1 MATTVTDDILRD
13 LAGFHA
19 ATGCALSIYVDLDPS
34 GVPTIPDVKT
44 KVSSLLAEA
53 EKQAEATAG
62 GRDCR
67 LALRDDLARI
77 REWFGD
83 EFERDGAKGIAIFA
97 SSGDRL
103 FHTVPLSEG
112 AGDAVSIGEELYL
125 APLARRL
132 GRGDGVLVVAVSRE
146 RGSVYRLDGGRLVE
160 VADESEEQPGQH
172 DQGGWSQGR
181 YQRHIDHLVQQHL
194 KTVGDQVDRRL
205 RGARGLRIVVVG
217 PEEMRGDF
225 EAALSS
231 EAREAIAGWTTAEA
245 HAGPTELL
253 AAVRPIVDEA
263 HARDELDAF
272 ERWEEEYGRGGRAA
286 GGWRQT
292 LEAASDGRVGVLLLA
307 EREPRPAWRCPEC
320 GRAAAEPGACALDG
334 AQLEERADGADLAIH
349 LTLAHGGTL
358 VGLGAGALDDVDG
371 IAALLRF

>member
-1 MATTVTDDILRD
+1 MATTVTDGILRD

-19 ATGCALSIYVDLDPS
+19 ANGCALSIYVDLEPS
-34 GVPTIPDVKT
+34 AVPTIPDVKT
-44 KVSSLLAEA
+44 KVSSVLTEAEKLAEA
-53 EKQAEATAG
+53 AAG

-83 EFERDGAKGIAIFA
+83 EFDRDGARGVAIFA
-97 SSGDRL
+97 SSGDGL
-103 FHTVPLSEG
+103 FHTVPLPEG
-112 AGDAVSIGEELYL
+112 VGDAVSIGDELYL
-125 APLARRL
+125 APLARQL
-132 GRGDGVLVVAVSRE
+132 GRGDGVLVVVVSRE
-146 RGSVYRLDGGRLVE
+146 RGTVYRLDDGRLFE
-160 VADESEEQPGQH
+160 VADESEDQPGQH
-172 DQGGWSQGR
+172 DQGGWSQAR

-245 HAGPTELL
+245 HAGPKDLL
-253 AAVRPIVDEA
+253 AVVRPLVDEA
-263 HARDELDAF
+263 RARDELDAF

-307 EREPRPAWRCPEC
+307 ERAARPAWRCPDC
-320 GRAAAEPGACALDG
+320 GRAAAEAGACPLDG
-334 AQLEERADGADLAIH
+334 TTLEERADGTDLAIH
-349 LTLAHGGTL
+349 QTLAHGGTL
-358 VGLGAGALDDVDG
+358 VQLGAGALDDVDG